1 MKKLKDP
8 TLVIYGACTV
18 IWTLLALSKFLQRSE
33 DDSLLIPLLFTLCA
47 LLWLVTFVARWR
59 TNRSKQQDTP
69 TKKE

>member
-8 TLVIYGACTV
+8 TLVIYGACAV

-33 DDSLLIPLLFTLCA
+33 NDSLLIPLLFTLCA